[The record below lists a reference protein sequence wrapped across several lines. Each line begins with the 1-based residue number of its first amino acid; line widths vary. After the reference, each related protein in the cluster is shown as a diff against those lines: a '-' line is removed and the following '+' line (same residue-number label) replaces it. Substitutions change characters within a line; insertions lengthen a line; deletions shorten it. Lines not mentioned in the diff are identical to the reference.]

1 MTNKIKLMKLD
12 SQALQPDTKTWLNS
26 RPEMTEADPLV
37 GQKRAVTALDS
48 ALRQNGPF
56 ANVYALF
63 PPGLLKRDLLDAY
76 FNQTQWSAAES
87 FDWVYF
93 VNPDDPVR
101 PLCVNLPLGKASHAI
116 TAIWQFLQRPL
127 DQRQNAFDAIINE
140 YGTAKLN
147 RYMERLHDKK
157 AEDITGETLARI
169 LVTHE
174 SPAAYYYCDR
184 VSEQRL
190 FGTIGIQSVDGTV
203 SSDLHLIEPGL
214 VHQANG
220 SVLAIDVTHLLDDV
234 GLWIRLKHIV
244 ASGEFEWPFPDSSSK
259 TPYYRPESI
268 PVNLKVVLLGS
279 RDEYAQLREYD
290 EDFDHFFPFLADFQG
305 HYATQNE
312 AAAPYFNYLAY
323 VWRLAEVMPLSAD
336 GYEALLKVCARYT
349 DYQQELTFHTVRLL
363 QLLKEAHDCARLGD
377 TSEITH
383 TAIERALQQQRD
395 RESNLA
401 ELSRRSILEQ
411 QVRIDTQGLAIGQ
424 LNGLTVV
431 TMGGSEFGEPSR
443 ITATVHY
450 GDGDII
456 DIERKSDLSGNIH
469 TKGVMILSAYLANQF
484 ARHEPLSV
492 SATVVFEQ
500 SYYEVDGDSA
510 SLGELCCLISALAE
524 QPLKQSLA
532 ITGAIDQFG
541 NVQSIGAVNE
551 KIEGYYAL
559 CEQRGLN
566 GEQGVIIPKSNTHQ
580 LNVSHDVL
588 QAVKDGNFHVYT
600 VEHVEEALEL
610 LTGLPIKTLFDQVRS
625 QTRDGVDDD
634 QPVGLLRRIFR

>member
-1 MTNKIKLMKLD
+1 MKLD
-12 SQALQPDTKTWLNS
+12 SQALQPDTTTWLNS
-26 RPEMTEADPLV
+26 RPEVTEADPLV
-37 GQKRAVTALDS
+37 GQKRAVNALDS
-48 ALRQNGPF
+48 ALRQNGQY

-76 FNQTQWSAAES
+76 FSQAQWASAES

-101 PLCVNLPLGKASHAI
+101 PVCVNLPAGKASHVI

-127 DQRQNAFDAIINE
+127 DQRQNAFDAIISE

-147 RYMERLHDKK
+147 HYMDRLLDKK
-157 AEDITGETLARI
+157 AEDITGETLARV

-190 FGTIGIQSVDGTV
+190 FGTIGIQSLDGTV
-203 SSDLHLIEPGL
+203 SSALHLIEPGL

-244 ASGEFEWPFPDSSSK
+244 ASGEFEWPYPDPSSK

-323 VWRLAEVMPLSAD
+323 VWQLAEVMPLSTD

-363 QLLKEAHDCARLGD
+363 QLLKEAHDCASLDD
-377 TSEITH
+377 TAEITH
-383 TAIERALQQQRD
+383 EAIERALQQQRD

-559 CEQRGLN
+559 CAQRGLN

-580 LNVSHDVL
+580 LNVSHEVL
-588 QAVKDGNFHVYT
+588 QAVKDGNFHIYT
-600 VEHVEEALEL
+600 VAHVEEALEL
-610 LTGLPIKTLFDQVRS
+610 LTGLPVKTLFDQVRS
-625 QTRDGVDDD
+625 QTRDRVEED
-634 QPVGLLRRIFR
+634 QPVGFFRRIFR